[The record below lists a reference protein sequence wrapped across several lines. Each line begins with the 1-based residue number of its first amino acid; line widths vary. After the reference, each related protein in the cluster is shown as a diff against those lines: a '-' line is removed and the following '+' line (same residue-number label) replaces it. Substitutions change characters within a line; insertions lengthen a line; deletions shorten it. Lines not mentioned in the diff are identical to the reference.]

1 MRSYTALQNNDLIF
15 NMYAILYTMP
25 GIPCIYYGSECAAEG
40 DKSDNDYKLRPCIDD
55 VDKNKR
61 PDLLKFI
68 QKLNAIRR
76 SCRALSYG
84 SYEKCV
90 LSNKYMCYKRE
101 LDGERI
107 YCAFNISGEDVTVR
121 VEEAEGT
128 DLLTGEVRNL
138 NDIYLPPYSVKL
150 FRKNI

>member
-1 MRSYTALQNNDLIF
+1 MR
-15 NMYAILYTMP
+15 
-25 GIPCIYYGSECAAEG
+25 
-40 DKSDNDYKLRPCIDD
+40 
-55 VDKNKR
+55 
-61 PDLLKFI
+61 FI

-84 SYEKCV
+84 RYEKCV

-138 NDIYLPPYSVKL
+138 NDVYLPPYTVKL